1 MSSETKPEAALLA
14 GAIVLA
20 AFIVVAGLLFLRFL
34 P

>member
-1 MSSETKPEAALLA
+1 MSSETRPEAALVA

-20 AFIVVAGLLFLRFL
+20 ALIIVAGLLFLRFL